1 MTSTNTR
8 QRLSISAAVAGLV
21 IQLVAPGVAA
31 ADPLPSCSDQGW
43 LGVWA
48 AAPSDASGGTDDM
61 DRYDM
66 SMNPKSVVRD
76 ETIRAILT
84 PTFGGTTARV
94 RLSNRFGTVPVTF
107 AHAAVARRASGPALV
122 PDTTAPLT
130 FAGDRSVTVAP
141 GQDVL
146 SDPVEFAVQAFES
159 LAVSLHVAGDVGKP
173 TEHDVARQTSYLT
186 PEGTG
191 DHTSDVD
198 GDAFTQRTT
207 SRPFVSGVE
216 VLAPLSDSA
225 VAALGDSITD
235 GYQAVPAGAPE
246 TLEGI
251 DADGRWP
258 DDLARRLAAADRPL
272 SVLNLGIAGNRV
284 LQDSAVGGQPDVQGA
299 AVIRRLDADVL
310 TQSGVTTVIWL
321 EGINDLL
328 MSPNATVEQLTGGY
342 RDVIDRLHSQG
353 LRVLQGT
360 LTPAGGSSAAPPGS
374 DAVRRAVNSWIRQES
389 PADGVVDFDAA
400 VRDPADPSR
409 INPAY
414 DGSDGLHFNLAGYQ
428 AMADAVPLE
437 MLTDRACS

>member
-1 MTSTNTR
+1 MMTRGRLAISTA
-8 QRLSISAAVAGLV
+8 LVGLV
-21 IQLVAPGVAA
+21 IQLAAPGTAIA
-31 ADPLPSCSDQGW
+31 GPLPGCSDQGW

-48 AAPSDASGGTDDM
+48 ATPSDASRGTDEF

-66 SMNPKSVVRD
+66 SMNPQSVVRD

-107 AHAAVARRASGPALV
+107 AQAAIARRASGAALV

-146 SDPVEFAVQAFES
+146 SDPVAFAVQAFES

-173 TEHDVARQTSYLT
+173 TEHYVARQTSYLT

-191 DHTSDVD
+191 DHTTDVD
-198 GDAFTQRTT
+198 GDAFTQHTT

-225 VAALGDSITD
+225 VATLGDSITD
-235 GYQAVPAGAPE
+235 GYQAQPAGAPE
-246 TLEGI
+246 ALEGI

-258 DDLARRLAAADRPL
+258 DDLARRLADADRPL
-272 SVLNLGIAGNRV
+272 SVVNLGIAGNRV
-284 LQDSAVGGQPDVQGA
+284 LQDATLGGNPDVQGA
-299 AVIRRLDADVL
+299 ALIRRLDADLL

-321 EGINDLL
+321 EGINDLT
-328 MSPNATVEQLTGGY
+328 MSPISTVEQLTGGY
-342 RDVIDRLHSQG
+342 RDVIDRLHSHG
-353 LRVLQGT
+353 LRVLLGT
-360 LTPAGGSSAAPPGS
+360 LTPAGGSSTASPANE
-374 DAVRRAVNSWIRQES
+374 ATRQAVNSWIRSES

-414 DGSDGLHFNLAGYQ
+414 DGSDHLHFNLAGYQ
-428 AMADAVPLE
+428 AMANAVPLE
-437 MLTDRACS
+437 LLIDRACS